1 MRFQRNN
8 RFPPRAYQRGMSL
21 LEIIIV
27 IALIGGILLVIGPRL
42 LGASDRGKVGTAKI
56 SVQSLGNQVEN
67 YRIDTGS
74 LPTRLEDLLTQP
86 ANVSGWLGPY
96 AKESALKDPWGTPIE
111 YRVPG
116 AAQAYDLVS
125 LGADK
130 KAGGES
136 VDADIVQE

>member
-1 MRFQRNN
+1 MNFHRSKRFSART
-8 RFPPRAYQRGMSL
+8 YQGGMSL
-21 LEIIIV
+21 LEIVIV

-67 YRIDTGS
+67 YRLDTGS
-74 LPTRLEDLLTQP
+74 LPTRLEDLLVQP

-136 VDADIVQE
+136 VNADIVQE

>member
-1 MRFQRNN
+1 MNFQRSY
-8 RFPPRAYQRGMSL
+8 RSPTRTYQGGMSL
-21 LEIIIV
+21 LEIVIV

-67 YRIDTGS
+67 YRLDTGS
-74 LPTRLEDLLTQP
+74 LPTRLEDLLVQP

-116 AAQAYDLVS
+116 ATQAYDLVS

-136 VDADIVQE
+136 VNADIIQE